1 MEKKGRLMTY
11 RPDIKVLDATLR
23 DGGLCNNFDFS
34 DSFVKALYQT
44 NVKAGVDYMEFGYKA
59 DPDLF
64 SEDEFG
70 KWKFCKD
77 DDIRAVVGD
86 NNTGLKISV
95 MADVGRCNYERDI
108 IPKSESPIDMV
119 RIATY
124 LHTIPKAMEMI
135 DYCHKQGYE
144 TTINIMAISTAKTED
159 LDEALSLLA
168 DSPLKAIYLVDSYGS
183 LYPEQI
189 AELVK
194 KYLAFGE
201 KNGKEVGI
209 HTHNN
214 QQLAFANTIEALSL
228 GASMLDATINGI
240 GRGAGNCSSELLI
253 GFLKNPRYHLTP
265 LLKFIENYM
274 LELKSSGVQWGY
286 DIPYL
291 CTGRLNQH
299 PRTAIAA
306 VKEGRTDY
314 AYFNITLMDR
324 D

>member
-1 MEKKGRLMTY
+1 MQKKGRLMSF
-11 RPDIKVLDATLR
+11 RADIQVLDATLR
-23 DGGLCNNFDFS
+23 DGGLCNDFHFS
-34 DSFVKALYQT
+34 DEFVQKLYET

-59 DPDLF
+59 DPDIF
-64 SEDEFG
+64 PADEFG

-77 DDIRAVVGD
+77 EDIRAVVGE
-86 NNTGLKISV
+86 NKTGMKIAV

-108 IPKSESPIDMV
+108 GPKAESPIDMI

-124 LHTIPKAMEMI
+124 LHTIPKAIEMI
-135 DYCHKQGYE
+135 EYCAAQGYE
-144 TTINIMAISTAKTED
+144 TTINIMAVSTAKTED
-159 LDEALSLLA
+159 LDEALELLA
-168 DSPLKAIYLVDSYGS
+168 QTPLKAIYLVDSYGS

-194 KYLAFGE
+194 KYLAVGE
-201 KNGKEVGI
+201 KYGKEIGI

-228 GASMLDATINGI
+228 GTSMLDCTMNGI
-240 GRGAGNCSSELLI
+240 GRGAGNCSTELLI

-265 LLKFIENYM
+265 VLKFVEDFM
-274 LELKSSGVQWGY
+274 LPLKAEGVQWGY
-286 DIPYL
+286 EIPYM

-314 AYFNITLMDR
+314 AYFNVTLMDR